1 MARDIRFSDIFPGG
15 EFSNIAKNNGSRL
28 SQNKGY
34 IQSVIDENTTFRC
47 RSCLFEQELRT
58 ARRKCRLCF
67 DAFSYGSEQ
76 IPGRILYRKP
86 RLVRGLYL
94 GKEPLDYQKPT
105 TPFRFS
111 FQKPKEEIV
120 DIVNDKVKA
129 SEKKIIFP
137 KSMVVE
143 LCNLQRRPLLR
154 CKKLKQDST
163 AQRDSDV
170 KAFSVPIAPGVHD
183 RYPRKQLQVPLLPAI
198 KDCKPNVDLKEAEK
212 IKLKG
217 KLSPLTEK
225 STGKNKEAGLL
236 KGVYLKSKKVD
247 NLQFGTGACQVKELT
262 DYTGTNL
269 AEFYLQNGT
278 FQFDEYDIWA
288 RTNKKF

>member
-1 MARDIRFSDIFPGG
+1 MARDIRFSGIFPGG
-15 EFSNIAKNNGSRL
+15 EYSNIAENNGSRL

-34 IQSVIDENTTFRC
+34 IQSVTDTTFRC
-47 RSCLFEQELRT
+47 RSCLFEQELRS
-58 ARRKCRLCF
+58 ARTKCRLCF
-67 DAFSYGSEQ
+67 DAFSSGSEQ
-76 IPGRILYRKP
+76 IPGRILYRRP

-111 FQKPKEEIV
+111 FQKSKEEIV

-137 KSMVVE
+137 KSMIVE
-143 LCNLQRRPLLR
+143 LCNLQRRPSSLR
-154 CKKLKQDST
+154 CNKLKPDT

-170 KAFSVPIAPGVHD
+170 KAFSVAAAPGVLD
-183 RYPRKQLQVPLLPAI
+183 EYPRKQIPLLPAI

-225 STGKNKEAGLL
+225 STVKNKEAGLL
-236 KGVYLKSKKVD
+236 KGVYLKSKKVG

-288 RTNKKF
+288 RTDKTF

>member
-1 MARDIRFSDIFPGG
+1 MARDIRFSGIFPGG
-15 EFSNIAKNNGSRL
+15 EYSNIAENNGSRL
-28 SQNKGY
+28 SQNKGH
-34 IQSVIDENTTFRC
+34 IQSVTDVDTFRC

-67 DAFSYGSEQ
+67 DAFSSGSEH
-76 IPGRILYRKP
+76 IPGQIFYRRP

-94 GKEPLDYQKPT
+94 GKEPLDYQKPK

-111 FQKPKEEIV
+111 FQKPNEEIV

-137 KSMVVE
+137 KSMIVE
-143 LCNLQRRPLLR
+143 LCNLQRRPSLR
-154 CKKLKQDST
+154 CKKLKQDRV
-163 AQRDSDV
+163 QINSDV
-170 KAFSVPIAPGVHD
+170 KAFSVPAASGVLD
-183 RYPRKQLQVPLLPAI
+183 EYPRKQVPLLPAI
-198 KDCKPNVDLKEAEK
+198 KDCKLNVADLKEEEK
-212 IKLKG
+212 VKLKG

-225 STGKNKEAGLL
+225 STVKNKEAGLF
-236 KGVYLKSKKVD
+236 KGVYLKSKKVG

-288 RTNKKF
+288 RTNKTF

>member
-1 MARDIRFSDIFPGG
+1 MARDIRFSGIFPGG
-15 EFSNIAKNNGSRL
+15 EYSIIAENNGSRL
-28 SQNKGY
+28 SQNKGH
-34 IQSVIDENTTFRC
+34 IQSVIDEDTTFRC

-58 ARRKCRLCF
+58 ARRKCRFCF
-67 DAFSYGSEQ
+67 DAFSSGSEQ
-76 IPGRILYRKP
+76 IPGRILYRRP

-94 GKEPLDYQKPT
+94 GREPLDYQQPT

-111 FQKPKEEIV
+111 FQKPNKEIV

-137 KSMVVE
+137 KSMIVE
-143 LCNLQRRPLLR
+143 LCNLQRRPSLR
-154 CKKLKQDST
+154 CKKLKQDR

-170 KAFSVPIAPGVHD
+170 KAFSVPAAPGVFD
-183 RYPRKQLQVPLLPAI
+183 QYPRKQVPLLPAI
-198 KDCKPNVDLKEAEK
+198 KDCKPNVDLKETEK
-212 IKLKG
+212 VTLKG

-225 STGKNKEAGLL
+225 STVKHKEAGLL
-236 KGVYLKSKKVD
+236 KGVYLKSKKVG
-247 NLQFGTGACQVKELT
+247 NLQFGTGARQVKELT

-269 AEFYLQNGT
+269 AEIYLQNGT

-288 RTNKKF
+288 RTNKTF